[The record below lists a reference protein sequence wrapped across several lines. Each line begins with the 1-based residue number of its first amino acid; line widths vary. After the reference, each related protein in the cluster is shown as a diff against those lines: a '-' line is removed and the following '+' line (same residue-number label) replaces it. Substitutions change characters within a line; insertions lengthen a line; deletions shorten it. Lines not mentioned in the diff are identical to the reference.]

1 MAAEPPSKQPV
12 KPSPVLQAMKQELD
26 RSMDQLKKQ
35 KTPPYFLAYDIT
47 EVDSVRV
54 SGSFGTLTNS
64 RRQRERLLGVD
75 LRVGGYQLDNTRPIR
90 GGMFNMIDS
99 MSYIPMPVED
109 DPDAIRA
116 LLWYQTDQKYKR
128 AIEQLIAVTTNNKV
142 KIEETDRS
150 GDFSPAPAE
159 NYIDLTAPPLKVDQ
173 KVWEDKVRKY
183 TAPFQRYG
191 NIYQAR
197 AALSAATKTR
207 WFVSSDGS
215 VIQTSDTSYQLSI
228 NGFSKADDGMELPRF
243 ETFYSSTLEG
253 LPSDET
259 VLAAVNK
266 MAKDLM
272 ALKVAPVMDAYLG
285 PAILSGRAA
294 GVFFHE
300 VFGHRIEAQRQK
312 RDNDGQTF
320 RDKVGQLVLPDFL
333 SVYSDPTL
341 RKLGKTEL
349 SGAYKFDDQGVK
361 ARRVPVVENGVLKNF
376 LLSRTPLDGFPTSN
390 GHGRKEPGRLVAAR
404 QSNLIVQASK
414 AVSREE
420 LKKRLIEEVKK
431 ANLKYGLLFE
441 DIMGG
446 FTMVGRASP
455 NAFEVLPVM
464 VYRIYADGAEELVR
478 GVDVVGTPLT
488 AFSRILAADDQVAT
502 FNGTCGAESGMVPV
516 SANSPGLLIAQLEVQ
531 KKPKS
536 TERSPILGPPFDDR

>member
-1 MAAEPPSKQPV
+1 
-12 KPSPVLQAMKQELD
+12 
-26 RSMDQLKKQ
+26 
-35 KTPPYFLAYDIT
+35 
-47 EVDSVRV
+47 
-54 SGSFGTLTNS
+54 
-64 RRQRERLLGVD
+64 
-75 LRVGGYQLDNTRPIR
+75 
-90 GGMFNMIDS
+90 
-99 MSYIPMPVED
+99 
-109 DPDAIRA
+109 
-116 LLWYQTDQKYKR
+116 
-128 AIEQLIAVTTNNKV
+128 
-142 KIEETDRS
+142 
-150 GDFSPAPAE
+150 
-159 NYIDLTAPPLKVDQ
+159 
-173 KVWEDKVRKY
+173 
-183 TAPFQRYG
+183 
-191 NIYQAR
+191 
-197 AALSAATKTR
+197 
-207 WFVSSDGS
+207 
-215 VIQTSDTSYQLSI
+215 
-228 NGFSKADDGMELPRF
+228 
-243 ETFYSSTLEG
+243 
-253 LPSDET
+253 
-259 VLAAVNK
+259 
-266 MAKDLM
+266 
-272 ALKVAPVMDAYLG
+272 MDAYLG

-420 LKKRLIEEVKK
+420 LKKRLVEEVKK

-488 AFSRILAADDQVAT
+488 AFSRILAADDQLAT

>member
-1 MAAEPPSKQPV
+1 
-12 KPSPVLQAMKQELD
+12 
-26 RSMDQLKKQ
+26 
-35 KTPPYFLAYDIT
+35 
-47 EVDSVRV
+47 
-54 SGSFGTLTNS
+54 
-64 RRQRERLLGVD
+64 
-75 LRVGGYQLDNTRPIR
+75 
-90 GGMFNMIDS
+90 
-99 MSYIPMPVED
+99 MPVED

-159 NYIDLTAPPLKVDQ
+159 NYIDPTAPPLKVDQ

-341 RKLGKTEL
+341 RKLG
-349 SGAYKFDDQGVK
+349 
-361 ARRVPVVENGVLKNF
+361 
-376 LLSRTPLDGFPTSN
+376 
-390 GHGRKEPGRLVAAR
+390 
-404 QSNLIVQASK
+404 
-414 AVSREE
+414 
-420 LKKRLIEEVKK
+420 
-431 ANLKYGLLFE
+431 
-441 DIMGG
+441 
-446 FTMVGRASP
+446 
-455 NAFEVLPVM
+455 
-464 VYRIYADGAEELVR
+464 
-478 GVDVVGTPLT
+478 
-488 AFSRILAADDQVAT
+488 
-502 FNGTCGAESGMVPV
+502 
-516 SANSPGLLIAQLEVQ
+516 
-531 KKPKS
+531 
-536 TERSPILGPPFDDR
+536 